1 MGKLADDTK
10 TILPVVTIHTL
21 VILLT
26 NSGVLTM
33 NKMIGAG
40 LTIIGWLIIEQ
51 LWKRKKAYNNV

>member
-33 NKMIGAG
+33 NKMIGTG